1 MFSLFQSMENGLNG
15 VNGAVAQKR
24 VGGGTRLDPVFVTIL
39 PQITEVQNVTRT
51 DL

>member
-1 MFSLFQSMENGLNG
+1 MENGLNG
-15 VNGAVAQKR
+15 VNGAVAQQR
-24 VGGGTRLDPVFVTIL
+24 VGGGTRLDPVLVTIL